1 MTTTHPATNVD
12 PLHVPGRPDQHWTTV
27 NVGEALP
34 GVATP
39 LGWSI
44 WADIGDQMCR
54 DLSYAIGAYSAAERR
69 QPPPGPDRIISP
81 FFGRIAMRI
90 EWMAEIGDRMPG
102 ITGQDAIAALLG
114 EAPPTMSFAPTK
126 SRYPAIAARLPRAG
140 LGAPRA
146 ARRLAPEIDAWWRT
160 TTPALADADLAQSV
174 GVFNDARRRFSQA
187 MTTHG
192 IVLFAAIQPLLDAVT
207 KLVART
213 GVGEVGVLSGSGGAE
228 MLMVDDIWRASRGD
242 LTLDEVVRRHGYH
255 GPLEG
260 EISSRVWREDN
271 APLATLVARY
281 AAQDEASSPL
291 DREHRAAE
299 ARAAM
304 QADLLA
310 ALPASRRAPAK
321 LILRQ
326 AARTVPLRGLGKA
339 SFLQAL
345 DVARTSARRVGHHL
359 SESGRLN
366 DPEDV
371 FYLTVAE
378 ITEDLPTDAKE
389 LVARRRQQR
398 AEYQTLELPSYWQGT
413 PTPRARSAAPA
424 EQTDEVLTGIGA
436 SAGVVEGPVRVV
448 TDPSFADVEP
458 GEVLVA
464 PTSDPSWAS
473 IMFVSAALVVDIGSA
488 LSHAAVVARE
498 LGLPCVVN
506 TRTGTRALRDG
517 DIVRVDGSAG
527 TVEIVK
533 RAGSAPE
540 GGDI

>member
-1 MTTTHPATNVD
+1 MTTLDAPQTWD
-12 PLHVPGRPDQHWTTV
+12 PLHVPGYPTSHWTTV

-54 DLSYAIGAYSAAERR
+54 DLSYAIGAYSAGERR
-69 QPPPGPDRIISP
+69 QPPPGPDRIITP

-102 ITGQDAIAALLG
+102 ITGADAIAALLG

-126 SRYPAIAARLPRAG
+126 SRYPAIALRLPRAG
-140 LGAPRA
+140 LTAPRA
-146 ARRLAPEIDAWWRT
+146 VRRLAPEIDAWWQA
-160 TTPALADADLAQSV
+160 TTPSLGAADHAQAV
-174 GVFNDARRRFSQA
+174 ATFDEARRRFSRA

-192 IVLFAAIQPLLDAVT
+192 IVLFAAIQPLLDGVT
-207 KLVART
+207 KLVQKT
-213 GVGEVGVLSGSGGAE
+213 GIGEVGVLSGSGGAE
-228 MLMVDDIWRASRGD
+228 MLMVDDIWRASRGE
-242 LTLDEVVRRHGYH
+242 LTLYQVVARHGYH

-260 EISSRVWREDN
+260 EISSRVWREDS
-271 APLATLVARY
+271 APLAAMIAQY
-281 AAQDEASSPL
+281 AGQPDSASPL
-291 DREHRAAE
+291 DREQRAAQS
-299 ARAAM
+299 RVAM

-310 ALPASRRAPAK
+310 ALPAAKRAPAK
-321 LILRQ
+321 LLLRQ

-345 DVARTSARRVGHHL
+345 DVARASARRIGHHL
-359 SESGRLN
+359 AEAGRL
-366 DPEDV
+366 DDAEDV
-371 FYLTVAE
+371 FYLTVEE
-378 ITEDLPTDAKE
+378 IAGALPAGAKD
-389 LVARRRQQR
+389 LVAQRRERR
-398 AEYQTLELPSYWQGT
+398 AEYQAYELPSYWQGT
-413 PTPRARSAAPA
+413 PTPTVRSGVQV

-448 TDPSFADVEP
+448 TDPSFAEVEP

-464 PTSDPSWAS
+464 PTTDPSWAS

-506 TRTGTRALRDG
+506 MRTGTRALRDG

-533 RAGSAPE
+533 RAQPGT
-540 GGDI
+540 GG